1 MNDKKTKFTTI
12 RVLKNDADILK
23 SMSKELAPPN
33 GKMDIAEVANEA
45 VRLLRGV
52 LTGKQKTMSA
62 QEYEL
67 IENGKIASLEKQLVE
82 RWDKTDAELRLKH
95 LERQLKL
102 DKREMDLNIR
112 EIDLRD
118 VRDTMLHEQRAV
130 AAVCAVLARTA
141 ALNELISLRNLD
153 WKQADYHKAAES
165 IMQEQPAALERM
177 GQNYAKRAIET
188 VNREG
193 IPEIPEST
201 GLLDRVFSKLGIAKS
216 KERLDSEQTAASD
229 G

>member
-1 MNDKKTKFTTI
+1 MNDKKTKLFTTI
-12 RVLKNDADILK
+12 RVFKNDADIMK
-23 SMSKELAPPN
+23 SMSKQLSPADR
-33 GKMDIAEVANEA
+33 KMDFAELVNEST
-45 VRLLRGV
+45 RLLHGI

-67 IENGKIASLEKQLVE
+67 IENGKIAELEKQLVE

-95 LERQLKL
+95 LARQVEL

-130 AAVCAVLARTA
+130 AAVCAVLSRTC

-201 GLLDRVFSKLGIAKS
+201 GLLDRVLSKLGIAKS
-216 KERLDSEQTAASD
+216 KESEHTAASD